1 MPPAS
6 APQSSGSTRGLQKG
20 GRSWAA
26 AVGQELPL
34 TKVSNGATRICIGTA
49 TPHSST
55 VMLNVRIHQTRIRRP
70 LHLRAMV
77 LSLAVLL
84 TSPAKSNK
92 SPSYEPVKHIGVYVT
107 PFYAAAATREG
118 TPRVSVAREFDA
130 LLASN
135 QVTDIIAVRDAVQ
148 AQPKQ
153 VSPTVL
159 MVLAIRLY
167 DLGLRDDSVFWFYVA
182 KNRFFTMDDVLDL
195 RTAGL
200 VGMAVAVTDF
210 AKLAGLAINSYAFCN
225 PDRQAAAARRAVEWV
240 EAHPYDLLFSQRL
253 AARPGDRA
261 ENLRQSLARLH
272 EVTEQERQFFT
283 DPKNREELEA
293 QRRRNRVPEQF
304 C

>member
-1 MPPAS
+1 MTTA
-6 APQSSGSTRGLQKG
+6 
-20 GRSWAA
+20 
-26 AVGQELPL
+26 GQELPL
-34 TKVSNGATRICIGTA
+34 PKVRNEATRIFGTA
-49 TPHSST
+49 TPYSST
-55 VMLNVRIHQTRIRRP
+55 DMLDVRTHQTKIRRP
-70 LHLRAMV
+70 LHLNAMV

-84 TSPAKSNK
+84 TSPAKSNT
-92 SPSYEPVKHIGVYVT
+92 SPAPEPVRHIGVYVT

-135 QVTDIIAVRDAVQ
+135 QVKDIIAVRDAVK

-167 DLGLRDDSVFWFYVA
+167 DVGLRDDSVFWFYVA

-195 RTAGL
+195 RAAGL
-200 VGMAVAVTDF
+200 AGVAVAVTDF
-210 AKLAGLAINSYAFCN
+210 AELAGPVINSYAFC
-225 PDRQAAAARRAVEWV
+225 DYEQQAVAARKAVEWV
-240 EAHPYDLLFSQRL
+240 EAHPYDLVFSPQL
-253 AARPGDRA
+253 AARSGDRA
-261 ENLRQSLARLH
+261 ENLKRSIASIR
-272 EVTEQERQFFT
+272 EVALQERQFFT

-293 QRRRNRVPEQF
+293 RRKRNRVAEQF